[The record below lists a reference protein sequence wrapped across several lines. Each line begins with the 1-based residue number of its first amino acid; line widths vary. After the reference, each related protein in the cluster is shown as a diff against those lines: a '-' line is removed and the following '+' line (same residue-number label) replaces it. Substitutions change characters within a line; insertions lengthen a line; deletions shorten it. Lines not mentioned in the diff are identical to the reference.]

1 MFPDPAGLMDN
12 ICRVTDHLRGKA
24 TGVDTVLD
32 LVPTAQGDRYH
43 EDAHGGFWR
52 VYRFIGNAASFDR
65 VQSTDQARMA
75 ARKFGEFQ
83 RDLSDL
89 PGPRLNE
96 TIAGFHD
103 TPARYRRFRAALSAD
118 GLGRTV
124 DCAAEIDRAFAFEKA
139 AGSVALAQRA
149 GDLPERI
156 IHNDTKL
163 DNLLFDRDSGEPR
176 CVVDLDTV
184 MPGLVLYDFGDMVR
198 TMTSPAAEDAEDLS
212 AVTMR
217 IEYFAALVEGYLEAS
232 ASFLTDKEIELLPLS
247 GLVITVETGL
257 RFLTDHLSGDGY
269 FKVHRPGQNLERCRT
284 QFALA
289 ESIVDQLDDMR
300 LEVNRYF

>member
-1 MFPDPAGLMDN
+1 VFPDPEGLMEN
-12 ICRVTDHLRGKA
+12 VCRVTQHLQAKSP
-24 TGVDTVLD
+24 DSESVLN
-32 LVPTAQGDRYH
+32 LVPTVQGEYYH
-43 EDAHGGFWR
+43 RDTRGEVWR
-52 VYRFIGNAASFDR
+52 TYRFIGNAVSFDK
-65 VQSTDQARMA
+65 VQSPDQARMA

-83 RDLSDL
+83 MDLADLS
-89 PGPRLNE
+89 GPRLNE
-96 TIAGFHD
+96 TIKGFHD

-118 GLGRTV
+118 AHGRAANCASEI
-124 DCAAEIDRAFAFEKA
+124 DCALAYENTV
-139 AGSVALAQRA
+139 GSLARHK

-163 DNLLFDRDSGEPR
+163 NNLLFDRASGEPR

-184 MPGLVLYDFGDMVR
+184 MPGLALYDFGDMVR
-198 TMTSPAAEDAEDLS
+198 TMTSPVAEDATDPS
-212 AVTMR
+212 AATMR
-217 IEYFAALVEGYLEAS
+217 LEYFAALVEGYIDAAAE
-232 ASFLTDKEIELLPLS
+232 FLTDEEVNLLPLS

-289 ESIVDQLDDMR
+289 ASIAEQMDDMQ
-300 LEVNRYF
+300 LLIDRYFQ